1 MNNLLS
7 ERIKNVP
14 KSFIREILKV
24 TTQPGIISFAGGLP
38 NSELFPVK
46 EIEHA
51 CCSVLRKN
59 ASKALQY
66 ASSEGDAGLREWIA
80 QRYKSEEG
88 LDISPDNI
96 LITNG
101 SQQTFD
107 LIGKV
112 LLNEGD
118 NIAIENPGYLGAIQS
133 FRLFQ
138 PKMHTVE
145 LNKDGLNLEELERG
159 LSSQQTKLL
168 YSVPNFQNPTGI
180 SYSQENRKSVAK
192 IIKKYNTLLIQD
204 DPYGALR
211 FSGTPKSSFYE
222 LIPEQTILL
231 GTFSKIVVPSF
242 RLGWIVA
249 PNWMIEPLTIA
260 KQAADLH
267 TNYFSQQIMLE
278 YLKENSLDQHIAKII
293 KFYSKKKQAMIS
305 AINKYLPEDV
315 HVETSEGGM
324 FLWLT
329 LPEYIFSMELFDEA
343 IKNNVAFVP
352 GNPFYIDNINPN
364 TLRLSFVTADFKEI
378 EEGIKRL
385 GQCVSLMPNNTL
397 KNAANK
403 SYKG

>member
-24 TTQPGIISFAGGLP
+24 TTQADVISFAGGLP
-38 NSELFPVK
+38 NSELFPVD

-51 CCSVLRKN
+51 CCSVLKKN
-59 ASKALQY
+59 GPKALQY
-66 ASSEGDAGLREWIA
+66 SSTEGDVGLREWIA
-80 QRYKSEEG
+80 QRYKSEQG
-88 LDISPDNI
+88 LDISPNSI

-118 NIAIENPGYLGAIQS
+118 DIAIENPGYLGAIQS
-133 FRLFQ
+133 FGLFQ
-138 PKMHTVE
+138 PTMHTVE
-145 LNKDGLNLEELERG
+145 LNEDGLNLEELKQVLET
-159 LSSQQTKLL
+159 QQPKLL

-180 SYSQENRKSVAK
+180 SYSQENRKAVSELV
-192 IIKKYNTLLIQD
+192 KKHNTLLVQD

-211 FSGTPKSSFYE
+211 FSGSPKSSFYE
-222 LIPEQTILL
+222 FIPEQTLLL

-249 PNWMIEPLTIA
+249 PEWLMGPLTIA

-267 TNYFSQQIMLE
+267 TNYFSQQVMLQ
-278 YLKENSLDQHIAKII
+278 YLKDNSLDEHIAKITA
-293 KFYSKKKQAMIS
+293 FYSKQKQAMLD
-305 AINKYLPEDV
+305 AIDKYLPEDV
-315 HVETSEGGM
+315 HVANSEGGM

-329 LPEYIFSMELFDEA
+329 IPEHISSMDLFDEA
-343 IKNNVAFVP
+343 IKNKVAFVP
-352 GNPFYIDNINPN
+352 GNPFYVDSVKQN
-364 TLRLSFVTADFKEI
+364 TLRLSFVTANLKEI
-378 EEGIKRL
+378 DEGIKRL
-385 GQCVSLMPNNTL
+385 GQCISTMPS
-397 KNAANK
+397 NASCKAFN
-403 SYKG
+403 